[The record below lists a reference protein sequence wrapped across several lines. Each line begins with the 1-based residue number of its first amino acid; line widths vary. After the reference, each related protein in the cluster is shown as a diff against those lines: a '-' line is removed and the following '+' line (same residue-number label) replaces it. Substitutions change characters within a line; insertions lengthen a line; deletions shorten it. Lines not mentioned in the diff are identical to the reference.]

1 MNKNLDSINV
11 ELVVTACQ
19 MEANH
24 IWMQGDLAVRL
35 NGEKPY
41 ADSDLVD
48 ADELLKSLEQGG
60 EFFIFFCCCGIPEC
74 SGWQSG
80 IKVVHSGDTITWT
93 NPNNGKTWCFSR
105 QKTENDLK
113 EIREELANYKAF
125 FSEKNIEYVGVGYN
139 W

>member
-11 ELVVTACQ
+11 ELVVAACQ
-19 MEANH
+19 METNH

-48 ADELLKSLEQGG
+48 ADELLKSLEQDG
-60 EFFIFFCCCGIPEC
+60 EFFIFFCCCGVPQC
-74 SGWQSG
+74 SGWNSG
-80 IKVVHSGDTITWT
+80 VEVIHSEDTITWI

-105 QKTENDLK
+105 QKIEDDLK